1 MAAVS
6 PARSVTGMPE
16 NTRHPHSDAPRRAA
30 PVVLG
35 AIAINALVF
44 SPAGDQGF
52 IAIVL
57 LGPPLTGIVAAL
69 SRRDVRLVA
78 SAWVL
83 SGLFWLVFDWI
94 INDEDQLFHLV
105 LSGLMAA
112 LTFLGAAIARL
123 GGALRRAARPPMPS

>member
-6 PARSVTGMPE
+6 PARSVTGMLE
-16 NTRHPHSDAPRRAA
+16 NTPHPHSAAPRRAA
-30 PVVLG
+30 LVVLG

-57 LGPPLTGIVAAL
+57 LGPPLTGIVATL

-78 SAWVL
+78 AAWAL

-94 INDEDQLFHLV
+94 VNDEDQLFHLV
-105 LSGLMAA
+105 LSVLMAA
-112 LTFLGAAIARL
+112 LTFLGAAIARFAA
-123 GGALRRAARPPMPS
+123 ALRRAARPPMPE